1 MGMGELEKNLNGRE
15 LKAVTSDIE
24 GCRYVPASARGTS
37 KEIDVDTADFKT
49 ASHQSRGIF

>member
-37 KEIDVDTADFKT
+37 KEIDVDIADFKT

>member
-1 MGMGELEKNLNGRE
+1 MGMEELENNLNGGE
-15 LKAVTSDIE
+15 LKPVTSDIE

-37 KEIDVDTADFKT
+37 KEIDLDNADFNT